1 MDIKILVAAHKE
13 AKMPT
18 DKNLYL
24 PIHVGAA
31 LHPELRFGYQSDA
44 TGDNISLKNASMI
57 LSIKHKLRRILNCG
71 SNF

>member
-31 LHPELRFGYQSDA
+31 LHPELRLGYQSDA
-44 TGDNISLKNASMI
+44 TGII
-57 LSIKHKLRRILNCG
+57 YP
-71 SNF
+71 